1 MLISNSLQEHAIK
14 VPPIRYESADTLT
27 IGDIEIVNWQRT
39 KSLEEIEAELPDSF
53 EQKLAS
59 KYVRSVLREKI
70 YQRPDL
76 DKLRENILHRLSKH
90 EDIIKRDKQ
99 KEALDEFEKK
109 YFRSLVERIIGGCVV
124 QAPFLPAIQKA
135 KEFAKELYTQWN
147 VKDVQVGT
155 MISFIQS
162 SCKSNLFNGMSSLSH
177 NTLRKIIQPYAPKSA
192 FRKGRSSPSN
202 IAALEL
208 EAKRLFGT
216 EAFLF

>member
-1 MLISNSLQEHAIK
+1 MLFKVEPCFTIPSLSELDKKTQEHTPLNPVSEFVRAELRK
-14 VPPIRYESADTLT
+14 K
-27 IGDIEIVNWQRT
+27 IEKKPELER
-39 KSLEEIEAELPDSF
+39 LEERIIEA
-53 EQKLAS
+53 
-59 KYVRSVLREKI
+59 
-70 YQRPDL
+70 
-76 DKLRENILHRLSKH
+76 LSKH
-90 EDIIKRDKQ
+90 NDVIKRDKQ
-99 KEALDEFEKK
+99 KESLAEFEKK
-109 YFRSLVERIIGGCVV
+109 YFRNLVDRIIGGCIV

-135 KEFAKELYTQWN
+135 KEFAKELYTHWN

-162 SCKSNLFNGMSSLSH
+162 SCKSSLFNGMSSLSH

>member
-1 MLISNSLQEHAIK
+1 M
-14 VPPIRYESADTLT
+14 
-27 IGDIEIVNWQRT
+27 NWQRA

-59 KYVRSVLREKI
+59 KYVRSVLREKTS
-70 YQRPDL
+70 QRPDL

-99 KEALDEFEKK
+99 REALAEFEKK

-135 KEFAKELYTQWN
+135 KEFAKELYTHWN

-162 SCKSNLFNGMSSLSH
+162 SCKSSLFNGMSRLSH